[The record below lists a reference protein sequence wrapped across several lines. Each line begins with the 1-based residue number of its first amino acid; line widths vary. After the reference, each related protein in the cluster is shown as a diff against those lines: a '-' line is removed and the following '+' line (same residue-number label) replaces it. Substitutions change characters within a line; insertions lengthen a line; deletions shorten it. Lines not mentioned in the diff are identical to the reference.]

1 MFVRIYDDTGSVLI
15 DGEYGNIVV
24 ISGDWKDGETPTH
37 FNVGEY
43 RSFYG
48 VQLLPAELALG
59 DIGYT
64 REDGVSVPPAAGF
77 RKALV
82 SSER

>member
-1 MFVRIYDDTGSVLI
+1 MMVHIKDELGFIMI
-15 DGEYGNIVV
+15 DGEYGNVVV
-24 ISGDWKDGETPTH
+24 ISGEWKDGEVPTH

-48 VQLLPAELALG
+48 VQNLPAELVMG

-64 REDGVSVPPAAGF
+64 REDGVFVPPAAGF
-77 RKALV
+77 R
-82 SSER
+82 

>member
-1 MFVRIYDDTGSVLI
+1 MFIRIEDSAGTVLI
-15 DGEYGNIVV
+15 DGEYGNVV
-24 ISGDWKDGETPTH
+24 IIINGAWKDGETPSH

-48 VQLLPAELALG
+48 VQKLPKKLAMG

-64 REDGVSVPPAAGF
+64 REDGVSVPPTEGF
-77 RKALV
+77 R
-82 SSER
+82 